1 MVYKMIVLLCSL
13 ATTPDLKDCTEAN
26 AIAVDHLTRI
36 SPTAERCDHDS
47 QHEQAQLLY
56 RTNLNPTE
64 RGAPQ
69 RKIKVLCIPSP

>member
-26 AIAVDHLTRI
+26 AIAVNHMTRI
-36 SPTAERCDHDS
+36 APSADRCDHDS

-56 RTNLNPTE
+56 RTGLAPGE
-64 RGAPQ
+64 KGAPH